1 MNLPTRKTRR
11 SELRLY
17 HFGATLLVV
26 GLVLWVLYGVL
37 AVKKTTDENLEQT
50 HCNQGLLFLATQHV
64 RDETRLSFCPKDI
77 RVKLQGVK

>member
-1 MNLPTRKTRR
+1 MTVLPRKTRR

-17 HFGATLLVV
+17 HFAATLLVI
-26 GLVLWVLYGVL
+26 GIVLWVLYAVL

-64 RDETRLSFCPKDI
+64 RDETRLSFCPQDI